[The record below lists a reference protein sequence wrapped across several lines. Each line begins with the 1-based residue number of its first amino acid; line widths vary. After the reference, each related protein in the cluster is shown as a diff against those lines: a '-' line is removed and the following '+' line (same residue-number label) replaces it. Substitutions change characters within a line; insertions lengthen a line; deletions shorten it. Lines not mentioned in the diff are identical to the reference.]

1 MAELRAKGDCIAGDK
16 IKVEC
21 RKPGNWVLFRMSG
34 QHKGIMCV
42 AEKNAK
48 ATILK
53 EYTNIRKT

>member
-1 MAELRAKGDCIAGDK
+1 MELRSKGDCIAGDAIK
-16 IKVEC
+16 IEC
-21 RKPGNWVLFRMSG
+21 RKPGKWTLFNMSG
-34 QHKGIMCV
+34 KHKGAVCV